1 MFCHLYLKCYII
13 LITINLSFTDIY
25 LHNPRGSNN
34 RHNENTRERQN
45 ENLSY
50 DSQNNGRGG
59 YNVGDDGAIYY
70 YTNSILPIQWTN
82 QHSCNDV
89 NADCSILFQYTCDD
103 TLRDGRSTTTIP
115 VSLEGENNSTY
126 RLTEDL
132 TSYLNCRVR
141 SRNKNLFTANQRPN
155 GDSSIYTRQN
165 RAGTRY
171 GYECP
176 EERDYY
182 PYWQPTNWI
191 DIAILTNRQD
201 LCSYYRQNSQNVQ
214 SRFAC
219 TFATKADLIKANDLK
234 IILPNNKEA
243 CEAFNNPLLNGIKPR
258 WIEFPS
264 HNQPPP
270 ECYSPSYTR
279 ENHLGDASGSDMPVY
294 NWTLPNISAKKC
306 VLRVRYNI
314 STGDYDGWNI
324 NSTSDNGNLYIM
336 KEYFPNQSTAES
348 RGYRYQTNPEI
359 KLFNDIDLTFQLA
372 INTAQYGRVFQD
384 RSFTFEIRQ
393 RPSEYQDKPIYNL
406 NVRGRRGNIVQ
417 VYPAVEYD
425 FVPNRLEIPPNSYV
439 HIQWIGSNTT
449 PAGNGQGNQQI
460 DRNNLLLL
468 TNKVINPNWNQF
480 EYLNSTGLLLAN
492 MPALLNQTSFLHLP
506 LNDRRQLAASGQ
518 NTDPL
523 LYNASAYFDLGP
535 RLISAESAG
544 VYHYVSTRNND
555 FSNRDQKGRV
565 IVQPFQ
571 FKYQLI
577 GQNRHTMKLG
587 NAILTFPENCVNTTI
602 SVKFSQY
609 TRDQL
614 AKILPKNGQN
624 IVAKETL
631 FNNVY
636 VIEPHEYRFSSNIE
650 FEIPLTELNNNEKNV
665 DVLQFEPR
673 NGVYLKLPTTI
684 DTNNRMLKFRSDTAG
699 VFVFV
704 ERPSSPIWIA
714 GIVIP
719 IVLVLI
725 IVISTIVYFKL
736 SPNRY
741 TEIKGELSKTKR
753 SFLPRV

>member
-1 MFCHLYLKCYII
+1 MLCRLYLIFYII
-13 LITINLSFTDIY
+13 LITINVILTDIY

-34 RHNENTRERQN
+34 RHNEKTRERQN
-45 ENLSY
+45 ENL
-50 DSQNNGRGG
+50 
-59 YNVGDDGAIYY
+59 
-70 YTNSILPIQWTN
+70 TN

-89 NADCSILFQYTCDD
+89 NADCSILFQYTCGD
-103 TLRDGRSTTTIP
+103 TLRDGKSTTTIP
-115 VSLEGENNSTY
+115 LSVEGENDSTY

-141 SRNKNLFTANQRPN
+141 SRNKNLFTANQGLR

-165 RAGTRY
+165 PAGTRY

-243 CEAFNNPLLNGIKPR
+243 CEAFNKPGLNGIKPR

-270 ECYSPSYTR
+270 ECYSPPYTR
-279 ENHLGDASGSDMPVY
+279 ENHLGDVYGSDMPVF
-294 NWTLPNISAKKC
+294 NWTLPNISANKC
-306 VLRVRYNI
+306 ILRVRYNI

-324 NSTSDNGNLYIM
+324 NSSSNNGNLYIM
-336 KEYFPNQSTAES
+336 KDFFSDELTAEI

-359 KLFNDIDLTFQLA
+359 KLFDDIDLTLQLA
-372 INTAQYGRVFQD
+372 VNTAQYGRVFQD

-393 RPSEYQDKPIYNL
+393 RPTEFQDKPIYNL

-425 FVPNRLEIPPNSYV
+425 FVPNRLEIPSNSYV

-449 PAGNGQGNQQI
+449 PDGDGQGNQQI

-468 TNKVINPNWNQF
+468 TNRMINSDWNQF
-480 EYLNSTGLLLAN
+480 EYLNSTGLLIAN
-492 MPALLNQTSFLHLP
+492 MPALLNQTNFLNLP

-523 LYNASAYFDLGP
+523 LYNASAYFDLGA

-555 FSNRDQKGRV
+555 FSNRDQKGRI

-571 FKYQLI
+571 YKYQLI
-577 GQNRHTMKLG
+577 GQNRHTMKLDIIEII
-587 NAILTFPENCVNTTI
+587 NKTSENFDQSNEILTENITKTSSALTI
-602 SVKFSQY
+602 
-609 TRDQL
+609 L
-614 AKILPKNGQN
+614 QN
-624 IVAKETL
+624 KKE
-631 FNNVY
+631 VY
-636 VIEPHEYRFSSNIE
+636 H
-650 FEIPLTELNNNEKNV
+650 
-665 DVLQFEPR
+665 
-673 NGVYLKLPTTI
+673 
-684 DTNNRMLKFRSDTAG
+684 
-699 VFVFV
+699 
-704 ERPSSPIWIA
+704 PI
-714 GIVIP
+714 
-719 IVLVLI
+719 
-725 IVISTIVYFKL
+725 KL
-736 SPNRY
+736 SISNEYSYVHKTLLQQESIAIIDLEQLYHSLTMIDLTDYLTRKQ
-741 TEIKGELSKTKR
+741 IFELENSN
-753 SFLPRV
+753 

>member
-1 MFCHLYLKCYII
+1 LKNNFLY
-13 LITINLSFTDIY
+13 
-25 LHNPRGSNN
+25 
-34 RHNENTRERQN
+34 
-45 ENLSY
+45 
-50 DSQNNGRGG
+50 
-59 YNVGDDGAIYY
+59 
-70 YTNSILPIQWTN
+70 
-82 QHSCNDV
+82 
-89 NADCSILFQYTCDD
+89 
-103 TLRDGRSTTTIP
+103 
-115 VSLEGENNSTY
+115 
-126 RLTEDL
+126 
-132 TSYLNCRVR
+132 
-141 SRNKNLFTANQRPN
+141 
-155 GDSSIYTRQN
+155 
-165 RAGTRY
+165 
-171 GYECP
+171 
-176 EERDYY
+176 
-182 PYWQPTNWI
+182 
-191 DIAILTNRQD
+191 
-201 LCSYYRQNSQNVQ
+201 
-214 SRFAC
+214 
-219 TFATKADLIKANDLK
+219 
-234 IILPNNKEA
+234 
-243 CEAFNNPLLNGIKPR
+243 
-258 WIEFPS
+258 PS
-264 HNQPPP
+264 H
-270 ECYSPSYTR
+270 YLDSLR
-279 ENHLGDASGSDMPVY
+279 KLR
-294 NWTLPNISAKKC
+294 LRKKKSK
-306 VLRVRYNI
+306 L
-314 STGDYDGWNI
+314 
-324 NSTSDNGNLYIM
+324 NL
-336 KEYFPNQSTAES
+336 
-348 RGYRYQTNPEI
+348 
-359 KLFNDIDLTFQLA
+359 
-372 INTAQYGRVFQD
+372 
-384 RSFTFEIRQ
+384 
-393 RPSEYQDKPIYNL
+393 
-406 NVRGRRGNIVQ
+406 
-417 VYPAVEYD
+417 
-425 FVPNRLEIPPNSYV
+425 
-439 HIQWIGSNTT
+439 WIGSNTT

>member
-1 MFCHLYLKCYII
+1 MICRQYLIGFII
-13 LITINLSFTDIY
+13 LLLINAIFTDIY

-34 RHNENTRERQN
+34 RYNEQTPERTN
-45 ENLSY
+45 NNLSF
-50 DSQNNGRGG
+50 DSQNNARGG
-59 YNVGDDGAIYY
+59 YNVGDNGTMYY

-89 NADCSILFQYTCDD
+89 NADCTIIFQYTCGDQ
-103 TLRDGRSTTTIP
+103 LRDGTSTTTIP
-115 VSLEGENNSTY
+115 ATVDGENNAKY

-141 SRNKNLFTANQRPN
+141 SRNKNLFTADQGLR

-165 RAGTRY
+165 ATGTQY

-182 PYWQPTNWI
+182 PYWQPTDWI

-219 TFATKADLIKANDLK
+219 SFTIKANLIEANNLK

-243 CEAFNNPLLNGIKPR
+243 CEAYNGSRVNGEKPS

-264 HNQPPP
+264 HNQAPP
-270 ECYSPSYTR
+270 ECYSPPYTT
-279 ENHLGDASGSDMPVY
+279 ENHLGDIQGSDMAVY
-294 NWTLPNISAKKC
+294 NWTLPSTSAAKC

-314 STGDYDGWNI
+314 STV
-324 NSTSDNGNLYIM
+324 
-336 KEYFPNQSTAES
+336 AEK

-359 KLFNDIDLTFQLA
+359 QLFDGLNLTFQLA

-384 RSFTFEIRQ
+384 RSFVFEIRQ
-393 RPSEYQDKPIYNL
+393 RPAEYQDTPIYNL

-439 HIQWIGSNTT
+439 HIQWIGSNTS
-449 PAGNGQGNQQI
+449 PAGNGQGKENT
-460 DRNNLLLL
+460 DRSNLLLL
-468 TNKVINPNWNQF
+468 VQKVLNPNWDPF
-480 EYLNSTGLLLAN
+480 EYLNSTGLLSAN
-492 MPALLNQTSFLHLP
+492 MPSLLNQTKFLNLP
-506 LNDRRQLAASGQ
+506 VNDLRLLAASGQ
-518 NTDPL
+518 NTDTL
-523 LYNASAYFDLGP
+523 LNNASAYFDLGP
-535 RLISAESAG
+535 RLISAASTG

-555 FSNRDQKGRV
+555 FSNRDQKGSV

-577 GQNRHTMKLG
+577 GLNSQTIQLE
-587 NAILTFPENCVNTTI
+587 NAIL
-602 SVKFSQY
+602 KFSENNVKSTVTIKFSKY
-609 TRDQL
+609 NCDQL
-614 AKILPKNGQN
+614 SKIIPANGQN

-631 FNNVY
+631 FDSVY
-636 VIEPHEYRFSSNIE
+636 VIEPYDLQFPSNIE
-650 FEIPLTELNNNEKNV
+650 VDIPFTEFNNSEDSV
-665 DVLQFEPR
+665 DVLQFEPQY
-673 NGVYLKLPTTI
+673 GVYLKLPRTLDSNT
-684 DTNNRMLKFRSDTAG
+684 RMLKFQSNTGG

-704 ERPSSPIWIA
+704 KRASSPIWIA
-714 GIVIP
+714 GIIIP
-719 IVLVLI
+719 TLLI
-725 IVISTIVYFKL
+725 FIIIISTIVYFKL
-736 SPNRY
+736 SPTRY
-741 TEIKGELSKTKR
+741 SAIKGELSKTKR
-753 SFLPRV
+753 SFFSRI